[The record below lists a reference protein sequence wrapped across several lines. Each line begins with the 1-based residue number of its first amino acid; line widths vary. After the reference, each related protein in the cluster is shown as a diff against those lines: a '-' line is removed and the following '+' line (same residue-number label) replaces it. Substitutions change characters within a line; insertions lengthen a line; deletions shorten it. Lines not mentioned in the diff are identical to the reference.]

1 MNKEKIS
8 FQEIVDLVASR
19 ASVSKRA
26 TEDFLK
32 VFFASIEEAL
42 MAGEVVK
49 VKNLGTFKLQWN
61 EPRKS
66 VNIQTGEEIMLAG
79 YNKVSFAPDVLLK
92 DLVNEPF
99 AHLKSV
105 QLEDENKEEMKDDDQ
120 TDVELDPLRI
130 FTDQATEIKS
140 LISEIQALSTNKL
153 VSDNEEMSLDSDSI
167 IYEEELVK
175 DEDNVVDNNDFEL
188 IKDRELEMARE
199 LERIRELELAKE
211 TEIAKNKERAK
222 ELEIALEVER
232 IKALE
237 LEKEKELARN
247 TEQAKELEMTQELAR
262 IKELELERE
271 IEEIKNKEQAKNLEQ
286 AHELERVRELEQSKE
301 LELNLKLEKIKELER
316 SIAFEESKGLEL
328 TKEIERVKQLEQ
340 VKELERTKALEL
352 AKELEQVNELEL
364 AIRLEQ
370 AKEYELS
377 KVLERAK
384 VLAQV
389 KEQELANELERNK
402 DLEIR
407 RIMDKASDLN
417 RIYEAPIAQPQP
429 TVTVT
434 SNAYKPV
441 DRAQPVG
448 GNSVR
453 PIVRN
458 AKPQKK
464 SKTWLWIL
472 IISLLVVVGSGIG
485 IYFLSFRAN
494 EPTSIPET
502 VIVPKDTTSL
512 DSIGS
517 GKPVDSLQILFDNP
531 RVYSEFIAS
540 ERLRRG
546 TRLTQM
552 AKRYYG
558 TSDFWVYIYEA
569 NMKKLG
575 NPDKISSGT
584 LIRIP
589 KVDPRL
595 IDGKNPRCIN
605 KARELHD
612 LYVK

>member
-49 VKNLGTFKLQWN
+49 IKNLGTFKLQWN

-66 VNIQTGEEIMLAG
+66 VNIQTGEEILLSG
-79 YNKVSFAPDVLLK
+79 YNKVSFTPDVILK

-105 QLEDENKEEMKDDDQ
+105 QLDDESNEAMQDDDQ
-120 TDVELDPLRI
+120 ADVDLDPLRI
-130 FTDQATEIKS
+130 FSEQATEIKS
-140 LISEIQALSTNKL
+140 LISEIKALSPNKL
-153 VSDNEEMSLDSDSI
+153 KIDNDEESI
-167 IYEEELVK
+167 ISDTIIDEEELAEIEEVTVNEK
-175 DEDNVVDNNDFEL
+175 NLE
-188 IKDRELEMARE
+188 KARELEMAQE
-199 LERIRELELAKE
+199 LERIRDLELAKE
-211 TEIAKNKERAK
+211 KEIAKNE
-222 ELEIALEVER
+222 
-232 IKALE
+232 
-237 LEKEKELARN
+237 ARS
-247 TEQAKELEMTQELAR
+247 KELEMTQELER
-262 IKELELERE
+262 IKELELEKELELAR
-271 IEEIKNKEQAKNLEQ
+271 NNEQAKELDLARELEHIKELELEKELELVRSIEQAKELEQ
-286 AHELERVRELEQSKE
+286 AQELERIKELEHDKE
-301 LELNLKLEKIKELER
+301 LELNLKLEKVKELEL
-316 SIAFEESKGLEL
+316 SIAFEQSKGNEL

-352 AKELEQVNELEL
+352 AKELEQVKELEL

-377 KVLERAK
+377 KVLEKAK
-384 VLAQV
+384 ELALV
-389 KEQELANELERNK
+389 KEQELANELERTK
-402 DLEIR
+402 DLEIK

-417 RIYEAPIAQPQP
+417 RIYEAPIAQP
-429 TVTVT
+429 TVKVT
-434 SNAYKPV
+434 PNVYKPV
-441 DRAQPVG
+441 ERVQSVVD
-448 GNSVR
+448 NSVK
-453 PIVRN
+453 PNVRN
-458 AKPQKK
+458 VKPKKK
-464 SKTWLWIL
+464 SKLWLWIL
-472 IISLLVVVGSGIG
+472 VISILIVVGSGIG
-485 IYFLSFRAN
+485 VYFLSFQGN
-494 EPTSIPET
+494 VTTQNPET
-502 VIVPKDTTSL
+502 IIVLKDTTSI

-517 GKPVDSLQILFDNP
+517 EQPVDSLQILFDTP
-531 RVYSEFIAS
+531 RVYPEFIAS

-575 NPDKISSGT
+575 NPDRIPSGT
-584 LIRIP
+584 LIHIP